1 MKVVLFC
8 GGGSLRLAEQ
18 AEAVPKPMITVG
30 YRQEIFDWLAAG
42 NGRRVGAD
50 RRLPG

>member
-1 MKVVLFC
+1 VSRDPDDVVT
-8 GGGSLRLAEQ
+8 G
-18 AEAVPKPMITVG
+18 ITDVHG
-30 YRQEIFDWLAAG
+30 TDLWMNDGFFMFRQEIFDWLAAG